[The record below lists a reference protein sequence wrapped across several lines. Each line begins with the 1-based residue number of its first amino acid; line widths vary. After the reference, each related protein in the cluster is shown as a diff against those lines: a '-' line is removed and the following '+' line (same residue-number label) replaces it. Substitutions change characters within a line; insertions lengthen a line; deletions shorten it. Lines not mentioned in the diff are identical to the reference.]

1 MSGRRALPPPAVL
14 EIDEPTFWEKY
25 RPVGDPAEGQVIR
38 EPGSIP
44 NLAATTV
51 WTVVET
57 GESETLYALPG
68 IHVVN
73 RLGMVVTERPWP
85 HRNVVA
91 IYSAGVT
98 ER

>member
-1 MSGRRALPPPAVL
+1 MRRRRTLPPPAVL

-44 NLAATTV
+44 NLAATNV

-85 HRNVVA
+85 HRHVVA

-98 ER
+98 GR